1 MGKEGNI
8 MPAPNRIIELVERF
22 TENFNYYQSIEYNEE
37 DLRNEFL
44 NPLFEELGWDIV
56 NTAKKGADRDVHFG
70 DPDRIAIEVSSLP
83 R

>member
-44 NPLFEELGWDIV
+44 NPLF
-56 NTAKKGADRDVHFG
+56 
-70 DPDRIAIEVSSLP
+70 
-83 R
+83 

>member
-1 MGKEGNI
+1 

-44 NPLFEELGWDIV
+44 NPLF
-56 NTAKKGADRDVHFG
+56 
-70 DPDRIAIEVSSLP
+70 
-83 R
+83 